1 MSKFTERFI
10 SGLGTDQAVRLAL
23 ESPDHREESSPLPSA
38 LCAQH
43 LGGGR
48 CIRKLGHLGRHIFP
62 PLPDLPVLSKG
73 FDGQPEV
80 LRELLLKDPSI
91 KDKIIGIAVDSVEK

>member
-1 MSKFTERFI
+1 
-10 SGLGTDQAVRLAL
+10 
-23 ESPDHREESSPLPSA
+23 
-38 LCAQH
+38 
-43 LGGGR
+43 
-48 CIRKLGHLGRHIFP
+48 
-62 PLPDLPVLSKG
+62 LPDLPVLSKG